1 MKEINNENS
10 IGKIISKLRKDKGL
24 TQAQLAEK
32 LNVSDKTISKWEQD
46 SGFPSI
52 EFFPALANLFNV
64 TIDYLMTGKEPEE
77 KIITMSKIEL
87 CAKKDDPSVLDDF
100 SYNSAKIKDENGLT
114 LMDYIKK
121 YNSVKVFEALIDD
134 CKNAESYN
142 AVISPFSIENFI
154 FLVKTNR
161 DVVVLNSWN
170 EHSKQIRILDDF
182 SGSIRYCLGSVQNIM
197 RHPTYTTRKVN
208 TDISEDFKKLFEY
221 LIKNFD
227 KLSNEQKEY
236 YFDLNGSGLILK
248 KNCWYKAY
256 PYFIDLACQLNTEAL
271 KDLLRRIDSGN
282 TSFNEEIKKIKHNVY
297 GYSGILE
304 KMKRENLYVEVLES
318 SVLTMINLGEYELAE
333 RLNNYTKEKV
343 GCDKFEQA
351 KIMKDKKIPEKKKQQ
366 LLCLHNGILNI
377 DELLQLNDFKVVK
390 QMLEEYPI
398 CLYEKLMNLLTE
410 KKYKD
415 LFKFAV
421 DCNLV
426 QVAQFVLREQYNN
439 LQPEIEKLKELSENN
454 EFYKFEKENYKYIKK
469 ASRNNSTT
477 EQYEGLYNF
486 EGVMAKNKSEILYNL
501 ALKIDKN
508 KISNGLNKAYF
519 ENELA
524 KGNEDIVI
532 VKLCVKLE
540 AILKCDYHYTGT
552 FEEMLNQFCSKF
564 NTYDDYGNDYDP
576 YTPTLLNKI
585 RKMRNNIVHS
595 EINDVALSQKEIKDC
610 IEYICKLD
618 KEN

>member
-46 SGFPSI
+46 SGSPSI

-77 KIITMSKIEL
+77 RIITMSKIEL

-100 SYNSAKIKDENGLT
+100 SFNSAKIKDENGLT

-121 YNSVKVFEALIDD
+121 YNSLKVFRALIDD
-134 CKNAESYN
+134 CSHQTHYQSLFPQSKIDLPELLALIKIDREKIVLKNITNSADTIRLNLDNLTSD
-142 AVISPFSIENFI
+142 SIWKN
-154 FLVKTNR
+154 
-161 DVVVLNSWN
+161 
-170 EHSKQIRILDDF
+170 
-182 SGSIRYCLGSVQNIM
+182 
-197 RHPTYTTRKVN
+197 TRNK
-208 TDISEDFKKLFEY
+208 TDISEGYKNIIKY
-221 LIKNFD
+221 LIENYD
-227 KLSNEQKEY
+227 NLTQEQQEY
-236 YFDLNGSGLILK
+236 YFNLNGEGGLLK
-248 KNCWYKAY
+248 KNCWSFAY
-256 PYFIDLACQLNTEAL
+256 PYFIDVAYTYN
-271 KDLLRRIDSGN
+271 
-282 TSFNEEIKKIKHNVY
+282 KK
-297 GYSGILE
+297 ILE
-304 KMKRENLYVEVLES
+304 KLLIRIEEGNKYYKSELAEIRKMQPCYESFSCRERDMANNIKNNYAIIYPLES
-318 SVLTMINLGEYELAE
+318 TALTMLEDGNFELAE
-333 RLNNYTKEKV
+333 RLNKQLKNAIS
-343 GCDKFEQA
+343 CDKFEHA
-351 KIMKDKKIPEKKKQQ
+351 KIMKNKKISEKKKQQ
-366 LLCLHNGILNI
+366 LLCIHNGILNI
-377 DELLQLNDFKVVK
+377 DELLKLNDFKVVK

-415 LFKFAV
+415 LFKCAV
-421 DCNLV
+421 DCNLI
-426 QVAQFVLREQYNN
+426 QVAQFVLREQYSK
-439 LQPEIEKLKELSENN
+439 LQPEIEKLKELSEKN

-508 KISNGLNKAYF
+508 KISSGLNKAYF
-519 ENELA
+519 ENELT

-576 YTPTLLNKI
+576 YTPTLLNKL

-610 IEYICKLD
+610 IDYICKLD
-618 KEN
+618 KED